1 MATMLGMVAGT
12 LLAVALFIYIFWPG
26 KAFVKQY
33 EKSRLDDLLER
44 KELLN
49 ENLRDLDFDYSTG
62 KYPEENFQAQRTQ
75 FENEAAKLQSEIE
88 HLQQA

>member
-12 LLAVALFIYIFWPG
+12 LLAVALFIYIFWPE
-26 KAFVKQY
+26 KAFAKQY

-49 ENLRDLDFDYSTG
+49 ESLCDLDFDYSTG
-62 KYPEENFQAQRTQ
+62 KYPEKDFQAQRIQ